1 MHLLIILLFISNFAF
16 AEKCKP
22 YEIFVRE
29 QKIESYSKEDGT
41 IVSAHIR
48 EAHCRKMHAHS
59 YFQDTTSQKFLNI
72 NPKLKPWSQEE
83 KIIVDELLNQLPTW
97 LKQYKIAQLL
107 RSHSKIYDNPAYTI
121 DQTKTIILSDAFF
134 QSTAMKDILTHE
146 VAHLALSDFS
156 DAIREFWQLSGWVF
170 VKELNIKL
178 PPTKLIINDSAQ
190 SISEDFANHIEV
202 YHFKPAYLKSS
213 NPRMFDFLDHQ
224 IKKRTP

>member
-1 MHLLIILLFISNFAF
+1 MHLLITLLLISNFAF

-22 YEIFVRE
+22 YEIFIHE

-48 EAHCRKMHAHS
+48 EAHCRKIPVHS

-72 NPKLKPWSQEE
+72 NPKLKPWSQKE

-156 DAIREFWQLSGWVF
+156 DVIREFWQLSGWVF

-190 SISEDFANHIEV
+190 SITEDFANHIEV
-202 YHFKPAYLKSS
+202 YHFKPAYLGCLI
-213 NPRMFDFLDHQ
+213 F
-224 IKKRTP
+224 